1 MEVRKMFGDTL
12 LESSSTGRKRKK
24 WPMATAFAVE
34 AIVAAVVVIVPLLS
48 TGVIP
53 VSARVPIY
61 IPVKPMVVETLEPV
75 RTDTTHRSGPE
86 TSAPRSEEVVLVS
99 NNPDAI
105 HWGHNKRTT
114 TDPAEAKPPG
124 YGEGPSNLPAG
135 LIRDG
140 SGKTDV
146 RPGPTRIVSILTE
159 AQLVN
164 RVEPVYPHMAT
175 ITGVQGQ
182 VKLHAIIAR
191 DGSIQSLNAISGHP
205 LLVRAALEAVGQW
218 RYRPYYLN
226 GVAVEVETFITVNFR
241 KEAH

>member
-1 MEVRKMFGDTL
+1 MFGDTL
-12 LESSSTGRKRKK
+12 LESSSTGRKGKK
-24 WPMATAFAVE
+24 WPMATAFTVE

-61 IPVKPMVVETLEPV
+61 TPVKSVTVETERI
-75 RTDTTHRSGPE
+75 RTDTTHRSGPA
-86 TSAPRSEEVVLVS
+86 TSAPRSDEVVLVS
-99 NNPDAI
+99 NNPDSI
-105 HWGHNKRTT
+105 HWGRNKTTT
-114 TDPAEAKPPG
+114 TDPTEAKPPG
-124 YGEGPSNLPAG
+124 YGDGPANLPPE
-135 LIRDG
+135 LIGDG
-140 SGKTDV
+140 SSKTVV
-146 RPGPTRIVSILTE
+146 RPGPTRIVSHLSE

-164 RVEPVYPHMAT
+164 RVEPVYPHVAAVAG
-175 ITGVQGQ
+175 IQGQ

-205 LLVRAALEAVGQW
+205 LLVRAALDAVGQW

-226 GVAVEVETFITVNFR
+226 GEAVEVETFITVNFR